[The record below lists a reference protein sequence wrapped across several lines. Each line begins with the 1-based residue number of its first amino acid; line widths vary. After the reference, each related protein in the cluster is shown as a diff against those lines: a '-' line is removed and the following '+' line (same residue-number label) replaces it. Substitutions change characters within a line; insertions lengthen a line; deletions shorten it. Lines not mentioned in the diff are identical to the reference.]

1 MKHVCLFCAQVEETS
16 EPEAP
21 RGFCQ
26 LSQEQ
31 RWEVQRPRVAE
42 PGISP
47 TKVVIDPT
55 NNGDVV

>member
-31 RWEVQRPRVAE
+31 RWEVQRPRVASVNL
-42 PGISP
+42 GFRQQ
-47 TKVVIDPT
+47 KL
-55 NNGDVV
+55 